1 MIIVCKPKGR
11 GNWHPIILEVKA
23 HGTDLFPPLKLR
35 ALRVGERIT
44 VGQLVL
50 RICEVRTA

>member
-11 GNWHPIILEVKA
+11 GNWHPIILEVRA